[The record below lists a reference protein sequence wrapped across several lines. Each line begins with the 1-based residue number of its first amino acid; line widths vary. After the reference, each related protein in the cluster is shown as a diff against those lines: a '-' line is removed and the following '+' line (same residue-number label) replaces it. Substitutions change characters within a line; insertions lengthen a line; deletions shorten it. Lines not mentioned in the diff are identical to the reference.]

1 MRTGGEE
8 YRDLY
13 QAAQELGVSVKTLRK
28 LIRWHGVPL
37 YKLPG
42 ERRSMLRAADLA
54 ILRRPVERTPRRWDR
69 PGRTGGPRV
78 GE

>member
-1 MRTGGEE
+1 MRAGDEE

-42 ERRSMLRAADLA
+42 ERRSMLRVADLLV
-54 ILRRPVERTPRRWDR
+54 LRRPIERPARRWDR
-69 PGRTGGPRV
+69 PGRAGEPRA

>member
-42 ERRSMLRAADLA
+42 ERRSMLRTADLE
-54 ILRRPVERTPRRWDR
+54 ILRRPVERTARRWDR
-69 PGRTGGPRV
+69 PGRAGGPRA

>member
-1 MRTGGEE
+1 MRTGGED

-42 ERRSMLRAADLA
+42 ERRSMLRVADLA
-54 ILRRPVERTPRRWDR
+54 ILRRPVERTARR
-69 PGRTGGPRV
+69 
-78 GE
+78 